1 VIFDEHADEKIN
13 LAVESAPDEKLKLV
27 PTFRLF
33 YHTYPVCRYYL
44 DVTRKKAPELP
55 FEKDSYCVVTRNN
68 YRLSLLEIKAAQY
81 HFLERLVK
89 EDSIAKAKE
98 YFVNIYGFDAK
109 RLDKA
114 WQQWR
119 KSFISAGF
127 FHILD

>member
-1 VIFDEHADEKIN
+1 M
-13 LAVESAPDEKLKLV
+13 
-27 PTFRLF
+27 
-33 YHTYPVCRYYL
+33 
-44 DVTRKKAPELP
+44 TRKKAPELP
-55 FEKDSYCVVTRNN
+55 FEEDSYSVVTRNN
-68 YRLSLLEIKAAQY
+68 YRLSLLELKAAQY

-89 EDSIAKAKE
+89 GDSIAKAKE
-98 YFVNIYGFDAK
+98 YFVNIHGFDAK